1 MYLFGLSI
9 LSKCSRTIGFIIALL
24 VIIPVLSATV
34 PSDPTILGLSFGM
47 SDSVVRVNNT
57 VLDSGG
63 NIYLA
68 GYFTGSHM
76 VLDGVT
82 INKIGLQDLWVAKLN
97 PDRSLVW
104 LKNFG
109 GSKGAKVVPNG
120 LVLDGAGDLCV
131 GGFFSGSS
139 LSTPE
144 LSKISTNA
152 SNSDSFVLKINT
164 NGTTIWAKNFGGTSA
179 SSTGSCITADLK
191 SNIYLGGYFESGD
204 LSVPSLSKISNNKNR
219 DSFVIKISRD
229 GEIFWAKKFGGTLA
243 TTKGMCIGVDMS
255 SNIYFS
261 GQYNL
266 GKLTTPALKRL
277 NYDIMGNDVFVM
289 KLNNSGDI
297 LWAKNFGGKKANSF
311 SYAMTVDKLGYVY
324 IGGAFMNSNMANPK
338 LKHIGIG
345 HGHKDAYVL
354 KLDSL
359 GALIWAHNYG
369 GINAQAAFYCI
380 SVDSASN
387 VYLGGIFKFTNL
399 TTPKLSKLGN
409 QDMFALKLDS
419 TGALSWAKNFGG
431 TGTDAL
437 GNAIASDVLGNVYLG
452 GVFRSGNIN
461 APVLNRVGVAD
472 GILLKAQIADTV
484 TASN

>member
-1 MYLFGLSI
+1 MYLFRHSI
-9 LSKCSRTIGFIIALL
+9 LSVCSKTIGFIIALL
-24 VIIPVLSATV
+24 AIFPELCATA
-34 PSDPTILGLSFGM
+34 PSEPTIIGLNFGT
-47 SDSVVRVNNT
+47 SESVVRLNNT
-57 VLDSGG
+57 VLDSVG

-82 INKIGLQDLWVAKLN
+82 INNIGLQDLWVAKLN

-120 LVLDGAGDLCV
+120 LVLNGAGDLCV
-131 GGFFSGSS
+131 SGFFSGSS
-139 LSTPE
+139 LSSPE
-144 LSKISTNA
+144 LSKISTSA
-152 SNSDSFVLKINT
+152 SNSDSFVLKLNN
-164 NGTTIWAKNFGGTSA
+164 NGITIWAKNFGGSSA
-179 SSTGSCITADLK
+179 SSTCSCITSDIE

-229 GEIFWAKKFGGTLA
+229 GEMLWAKKFGGTLA
-243 TTKGMCIGVDMS
+243 TTKGICIGVDTS
-255 SNIYFS
+255 SNVYFS

-289 KLNNSGDI
+289 KLNSNGDI

-311 SYAMTVDKLGYVY
+311 SYAMTVDKLGYIYVC
-324 IGGAFMNSNMANPK
+324 GAFMNSNMINPK

-369 GINAQAAFYCI
+369 GINAQAEFDCI
-380 SVDSASN
+380 SVDGTSN
-387 VYLGGIFKFTNL
+387 VYLGGFFKFTNL
-399 TTPKLSKLGN
+399 TIPILSKIGN

-419 TGALSWAKNFGG
+419 TGVTSWAKNFGG
-431 TGTDAL
+431 IGTDTL
-437 GNAIASDVLGNVYLG
+437 CNAIVSDELGNVYLG
-452 GVFRSGNIN
+452 GVFRSGNMY
-461 APVLNRVGVAD
+461 APALAKVGRAD
-472 GILLKAQIADTV
+472 GFLIKVQAAYPAIG
-484 TASN
+484 SK